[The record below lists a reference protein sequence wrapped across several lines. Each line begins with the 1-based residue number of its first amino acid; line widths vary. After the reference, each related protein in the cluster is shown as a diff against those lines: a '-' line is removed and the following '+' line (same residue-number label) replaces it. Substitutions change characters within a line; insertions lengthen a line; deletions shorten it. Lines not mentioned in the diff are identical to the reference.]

1 MTASIP
7 QDKIDKALARIKIV
21 ASAARIEPKPMEELI
36 GILQWIGQVL
46 VRAGVHLPFAICTLK
61 AAYKFGKATVSVALR
76 RELEWWKQLLL
87 QWNGTALII
96 DPVWIIPAHGS
107 NDAPFTD
114 ASSDDNVGGG
124 GGIFQKYF
132 YACQWNLSE
141 CQTFTIYELEGF
153 MHTLWL
159 QWICDNIPQ
168 ELAGKR
174 FITRCDNMSFC
185 QAVARGRSSYPVIDW
200 LLQRIHTLQSIYSFE
215 VRVDHVVGETNIAS
229 DALSRGYWQ
238 IFAQHLRST
247 NRSLAAMSQVT
258 IPQRFTWSL
267 KLHSLKHS
275 EIGTRTQR

>member
-7 QDKIDKALARIKIV
+7 QDKIDKALARIQIV

-124 GGIFQKYF
+124 GGIFQKSSTLASGTLVNAKRSRYTSWKVSCTPCGCSGF
-132 YACQWNLSE
+132 AITSHRSWPASASSPDATTCHSAKPW
-141 CQTFTIYELEGF
+141 LE
-153 MHTLWL
+153 
-159 QWICDNIPQ
+159 
-168 ELAGKR
+168 AG
-174 FITRCDNMSFC
+174 
-185 QAVARGRSSYPVIDW
+185 P
-200 LLQRIHTLQSIYSFE
+200 
-215 VRVDHVVGETNIAS
+215 
-229 DALSRGYWQ
+229 
-238 IFAQHLRST
+238 
-247 NRSLAAMSQVT
+247 
-258 IPQRFTWSL
+258 
-267 KLHSLKHS
+267 
-275 EIGTRTQR
+275 RTQSSTGYSSASTPFSPFIHLKSVSTT